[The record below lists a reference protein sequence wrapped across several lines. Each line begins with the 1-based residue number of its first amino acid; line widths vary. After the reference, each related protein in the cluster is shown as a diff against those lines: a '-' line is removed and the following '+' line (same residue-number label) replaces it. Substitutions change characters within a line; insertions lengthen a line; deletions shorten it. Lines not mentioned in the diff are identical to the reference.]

1 MSNVYMSQERSQERD
16 LKLTAS
22 DATAETGSTA
32 SGKSENR
39 RRWRISP
46 GRLIVRLISLVI
58 FVSFWQFA
66 AEHRLNLALITFQSI
81 PAPSEVLPALWNLL
95 QSPKVGSHIGNS
107 LYRVFAGFFSA
118 ALAGILLGMM
128 IGRSRW
134 AADLLQ
140 PPLEMLRPIPGVA
153 WIPLAILMFPSSE
166 LSMIFITFM
175 GALFPILLNTVHGV
189 GGIDARLTATA
200 RSLGA
205 GRLRLLTEVIL
216 PGAAPSIVTGLSI
229 GMGTSWFCLVTA
241 EMIAGQYGIGYY
253 TWESYNLQRYA
264 DIVVGMLF
272 IGVFGMGS
280 SVLLRKCGDLLIPWY
295 QIKGA
300 RKP

>member
-1 MSNVYMSQERSQERD
+1 MSVAQMAIDGAPVSATEDAAD
-16 LKLTAS
+16 LPDHVPLAKGQSLQPA
-22 DATAETGSTA
+22 
-32 SGKSENR
+32 
-39 RRWRISP
+39 RIA
-46 GRLIVRLISLVI
+46 VRVASLVA
-58 FVSFWQFA
+58 FVAFWQLA
-66 AEHRLNLALITFQSI
+66 SQYRLHLGLVTFQNV

-95 QSPKVGSHIGNS
+95 QSPKVFNHVGNS
-107 LYRVFAGFFSA
+107 LYRVFGGFLA
-118 ALAGILLGMM
+118 ATVTGILLGLL

-134 AADLLQ
+134 AADILL
-140 PPLEMLRPIPGVA
+140 PPLEVLRPIPGVA

-175 GALFPILLNTVHGV
+175 GALFPILLNTIHGV
-189 GGIDARLTATA
+189 GGIDPRLTGAA

-205 GRLRLLTEVIL
+205 GRLRLFSEVIL

-264 DIVVGMLF
+264 DIVVGMLL

-280 SVLLRKCGDLLIPWY
+280 SVLVRKLGDLLTPWY
-295 QIKGA
+295 QIKGG
-300 RKP
+300 RSHE

>member
-1 MSNVYMSQERSQERD
+1 MAVRTGAD
-16 LKLTAS
+16 TTA
-22 DATAETGSTA
+22 TEKTV
-32 SGKSENR
+32 SGK
-39 RRWRISP
+39 RWRISP
-46 GRLIVRLISLVI
+46 CRLMVRLISLML

-66 AEHRLNLALITFQSI
+66 AEHHLNLGLMTFQSI

-95 QSPKVGSHIGNS
+95 QSPKVGNHVGNS

-118 ALAGILLGMM
+118 TLAGILLGLM
-128 IGRSRW
+128 IGRSRL

-175 GALFPILLNTVHGV
+175 GALFPILLNTIHGV

-205 GRLRLLTEVIL
+205 GRLRLFAEVIL

-264 DIVVGMLF
+264 DIVVGMLL

-280 SVLLRKCGDLLIPWY
+280 SVLVRKLGDLLIPWY
-295 QIKGA
+295 QIRGA
-300 RKP
+300 RRHE